1 MLRDIIYQQKLE
13 YEKKVRE
20 RYVHRQYASLNLTS
34 GLIQVII
41 GPRRSGKS
49 FFGMHQLT
57 VDRSFG
63 YVNFDD
69 ERLIA
74 IQDFDELLRAVAAVY
89 GNPEVLLL
97 DEIQNLYKWEIIVNR
112 LQRQGYQLVVTGS
125 NSRLLSRELAT
136 HLTGRHQPV
145 YMFTFSFMEF
155 LATFDKMI
163 TEAEKTELFN
173 DYLSHGGYPEPLMK
187 KLDHK
192 AYLQVLFDSVL
203 FKDIVKRHRIRY
215 AASLENLA
223 SWMISNISGEL
234 SMNTLAKQTQIS
246 SVHTVKKY
254 LGYLEEAFIFFRLK
268 RFSWKTSSQQSFNQK
283 IYCYDNGF
291 FMAKAFRFSDDY
303 GKLLENLVAIELIK
317 RSLYDQSKVFFWKN
331 KEQEEVDFVIQ
342 RGTKITELIQVCWD
356 PNANRTR
363 QREIRALLK
372 ASQDL
377 KCNNLTVITHNEHS
391 REKASWYGVK
401 GEVTFIPAVKWLTEP
416 FTE

>member
-1 MLRDIIYQQKLE
+1 MLRDIIQEQKLE
-13 YEKKVRE
+13 YEKRKGE
-20 RYVHRQYASLNLTS
+20 KYVQRHFASLNLDS

-49 FFGMHQLT
+49 FFAIHKLT
-57 VDRSFG
+57 NDRPFG

-74 IQDFDELLRAVAAVY
+74 IKEFDELLRAVKAVY

-97 DEIQNLYKWEIIVNR
+97 DEIQNLPEWEIIVNR
-112 LQRQGYQLVVTGS
+112 FQRQGYQLVVTGS

-145 YMFTFSFMEF
+145 YLFTFSFREY

-163 TEAEKTELFN
+163 TDAEKTELFN

-203 FKDIVKRHRIRY
+203 FRDIVKRYRIRY
-215 AASLENLA
+215 AASLEHLA
-223 SWMISNISGEL
+223 SWLISNISVEL

-246 SVHTVKKY
+246 SVHTVQKY
-254 LGYLEEAFIFFRLK
+254 LGYLEEAFMVFRMK
-268 RFSWKTSSQQSFNQK
+268 RFSWKTGSQQSFNQK

-303 GKLLENLVAIELIK
+303 GRLLENLVAVELIK
-317 RSLYDQSKVFFWKN
+317 RSFYDQSKVFFWKN

-342 RGTKITELIQVCWD
+342 RGTKVTDLIQVCWS
-356 PNANRTR
+356 PGTLRTR
-363 QREIRALLK
+363 QRKIRALLK
-372 ASQDL
+372 ASQNL
-377 KCNNLTVITHNEHS
+377 KCNNLKVITHNEQG
-391 REKASWYGVK
+391 REKASWYGME
-401 GEVTFIPAVKWLTEP
+401 GEVIFVPAVKWLTEP
-416 FTE
+416 GPE